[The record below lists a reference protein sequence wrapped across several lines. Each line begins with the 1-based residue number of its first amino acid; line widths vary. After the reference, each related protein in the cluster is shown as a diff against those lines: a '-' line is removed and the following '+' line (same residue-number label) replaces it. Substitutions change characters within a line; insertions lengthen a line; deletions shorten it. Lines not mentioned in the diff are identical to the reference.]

1 MDDCLRVCN
10 GESDGGEEEGGT
22 DSMVDDLGVC
32 GDDEGVVN
40 AVEVDRKELLLP
52 NENQEPERV
61 TVEAEEDVS
70 NDVLE
75 TDSIV
80 EDRASLT
87 AAGCFGFTKSRTG
100 SGRVS

>member
-1 MDDCLRVCN
+1 MDDCLRVRN
-10 GESDGGEEEGGT
+10 GESDGGEEERGT

-52 NENQEPERV
+52 KENQEPERV

-70 NDVLE
+70 DDVLE